1 MAVWV
6 FRLLVV
12 GIVVALFVGGA
23 QPEAAGA
30 VPAPWDKLAH
40 VGCFFVL
47 TLLLGQGF
55 SWPLSVVALVAAG
68 VGAADEWHQLSLPG
82 RMGSVEDWAADLLGV
97 GMGLWVLWWLR
108 RRGFAFAG

>member
-1 MAVWV
+1 MFVWL

-23 QPEAAGA
+23 QPEAVGL

-55 SWPLSVVALVAAG
+55 SWPLAVVALAAAG
-68 VGAADEWHQLSLPG
+68 VGAMDEWHQLALPG
-82 RMGSVEDWAADLLGV
+82 RSASVTDWAADLLGV
-97 GMGLWVLWWLR
+97 SLGLWTLWWLR
-108 RRGFAFAG
+108 RRGFAVAG